1 MKPLSKPQKILS
13 VMFVLSRGESK
24 PLLYEDIVVTA
35 FERYPEDFQLR
46 GYPQYPDSSD
56 IHKPLYKMKQDGL
69 VRSANKSFLL
79 TPRGLDVAQD
89 LLGASDAPR
98 DRDRLTKPEENE
110 ISRILKSQSFHLY
123 QSGNETKIL
132 DTDFYE
138 YLSVSVRT
146 PKSDFLGRI
155 STVEQAI
162 AAHTTKRK
170 DALSNALGSLHKWL
184 IENFHDEINTRK

>member
-13 VMFVLSRGESK
+13 VMFNLSKGESK

-35 FERYPEDFQLR
+35 FQRYPEDFQLR

-56 IHKPLYKMKQDGL
+56 IHKPLYSMKQDGL

-79 TPRGLDVAQD
+79 TPRGLDVARN
-89 LLGASDAPR
+89 LLGLVDAQ
-98 DRDRLTKPEENE
+98 RDRLTKPEENE
-110 ISRILKSQSFHLY
+110 INRILKSQAFQLF
-123 QSGNETKIL
+123 QEGQVARIL

-138 YLSVSVRT
+138 YLGVSVRT
-146 PKSDFLGRI
+146 PKSDFLGRM

-162 AAHTTKRK
+162 GAHTAKRN
-170 DALSNALGSLHKWL
+170 DTASAALGKLHEWL
-184 IENFHDEINTRK
+184 MSHFQDEIKTRK